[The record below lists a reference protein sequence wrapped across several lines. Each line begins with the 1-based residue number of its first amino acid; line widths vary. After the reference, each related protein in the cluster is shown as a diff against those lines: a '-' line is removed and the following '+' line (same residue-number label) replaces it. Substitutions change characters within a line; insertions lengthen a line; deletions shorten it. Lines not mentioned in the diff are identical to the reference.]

1 MYTGDTKQSM
11 SYLPATGKEMSLQS
25 AAEEKRLREDNK
37 GATLLSCFGHWQWY
51 TLH

>member
-25 AAEEKRLREDNK
+25 AAEEKRLGERDSE
-37 GATLLSCFGHWQWY
+37 ASLFLL
-51 TLH
+51 L